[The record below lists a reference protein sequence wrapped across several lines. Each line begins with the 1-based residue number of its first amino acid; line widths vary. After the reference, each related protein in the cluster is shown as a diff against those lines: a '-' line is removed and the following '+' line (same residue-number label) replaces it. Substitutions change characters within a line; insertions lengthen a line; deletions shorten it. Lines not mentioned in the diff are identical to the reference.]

1 MRLEVQK
8 PDVTIAPMDK
18 VEIIDGPFDK
28 VVGTV
33 IEIDKELLKAKV
45 MVEMFGR
52 NTPIDVNL
60 DQIRKIN

>member
-1 MRLEVQK
+1 MRLEMPKV
-8 PDVTIAPMDK
+8 DSTLEPMDK

-33 IEIDKELLKAKV
+33 VEIDKQQSKVKV

-52 NTPIDVNL
+52 ETPIDVNL
-60 DQIRKIN
+60 DQVRKID